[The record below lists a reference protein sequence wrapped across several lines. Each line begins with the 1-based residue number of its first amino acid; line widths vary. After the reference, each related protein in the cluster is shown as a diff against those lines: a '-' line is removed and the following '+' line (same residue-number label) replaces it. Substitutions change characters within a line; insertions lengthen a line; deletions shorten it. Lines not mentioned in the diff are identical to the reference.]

1 MGRIGVR
8 IKVNRNSKEY
18 QDILKELIHCQD
30 RIAEIEKN
38 KYKNDC
44 AIIYWVGR
52 KRGIEC
58 CLDVLENIA
67 VFVKNKKLNGGGNQN
82 AKEKTK

>member
-1 MGRIGVR
+1 MGRFRVGISMN
-8 IKVNRNSKEY
+8 KHSKEY
-18 QDILKELIHCQD
+18 QDIIKELIHCQD
-30 RIAEIEKN
+30 RIAEIEKS

-44 AIIYWVGR
+44 AIIYWIGR

-67 VFVKNKKLNGGGNQN
+67 VFAKDKINGGCNQN